1 MKLMKVDLKKLFA
14 SDDITNSK
22 MQTALISA
30 LAKNASEEFD
40 YLKFKVSVKRML
52 KMGMDRE
59 TAVKSAFATASV
71 MGLTKNKLLSS
82 AKKYKGTLDQERD
95 QFAIALKNKI
105 AKNVDGKKVEAEKL
119 KKEII
124 SHKEKIARLL
134 NEIELFEE
142 KIGQV
147 DDVIN
152 DAKEKI
158 ESTRN
163 DFKTTFDAIYSQI
176 EEDLLNIDSAL

>member
-1 MKLMKVDLKKLFA
+1 MKVDLKKLFA

-22 MQTALISA
+22 MQTALVTA
-30 LAKNASEEFD
+30 LGKNASEEFD
-40 YLKFKVSVKRML
+40 YLKFKVSVEKMIE
-52 KMGMDRE
+52 MGMDRA

-71 MGLTKNKLLSS
+71 MGVTKNKLLTS
-82 AKKYKGTLDQERD
+82 AKKYKGALDKERD

-105 AKNVDGKKVEAEKL
+105 AKNIDGKRVEAERL

-124 SHKEKIARLL
+124 SHKEKIAKLL
-134 NEIELFEE
+134 NEIELYEG

-147 DDVIN
+147 DDVVA

-158 ESTRN
+158 ETTRN

-176 EEDLLNIDSAL
+176 EEDIINIDSAI